1 MTKEEFARRLTNA
14 CDAVIQAEA
23 ELTEIDSKFGDADH
37 GLTMT
42 KVAKAIA
49 QAVASG
55 ILRYFD
61 LPLVPPQEPQGAYAA
76 LGSGVLRLRARPSVQ
91 ARVLA
96 NIPNGGELTVVGTLE
111 GWYVVQ
117 YGRLT
122 GYAAA
127 PYVKLR
133 PGNIS

>member
-1 MTKEEFARRLTNA
+1 MLKNADLT
-14 CDAVIQAEA
+14 
-23 ELTEIDSKFGDADH
+23 IDDLD
-37 GLTMT
+37 
-42 KVAKAIA
+42 AIA

>member
-1 MTKEEFARRLTNA
+1 MILYHWGCQAAERLEPDL
-14 CDAVIQAEA
+14 CFSSGDMGPGFY
-23 ELTEIDSKFGDADH
+23 LTD
-37 GLTMT
+37 
-42 KVAKAIA
+42 
-49 QAVASG
+49 
-55 ILRYFD
+55 D
-61 LPLVPPQEPQGAYAA
+61 L
-76 LGSGVLRLRARPSVQ
+76 VQ